1 MLSLCRTFMSEPSLS
16 EANRAARELRQS
28 LSAPDWALSVM
39 AWSQQGKISLM
50 VRIDPRAAGTVK
62 IPEYFQGFRVDIR
75 SKSPIRAT
83 K

>member
-1 MLSLCRTFMSEPSLS
+1 MSEPTLS

-28 LSAPDWALSVM
+28 LDAPDWALSVM
-39 AWSQQGKISLM
+39 AWMERGKISLM
-50 VRIDPRAAGTVK
+50 VRIDPKMAGHVK
-62 IPEYFQGFRVDIR
+62 IPEYFQGFKVDIR